1 MIKKIMGWVTYVL
14 SAIALI
20 TLVSTWSVK
29 KERERVANSTLEA
42 KVDRLLVSDSVK
54 TVQWDN
60 YVEQQ
65 GQFHEAVLDSIAN
78 VSKRTRSLEKSYIR
92 FVERNTQST
101 DEIRE
106 YLKGITWEEKKTLNQ
121 PSGASG
127 Q

>member
-106 YLKGITWEEKKTLNQ
+106 YLKGITWEEKKL
-121 PSGASG
+121 
-127 Q
+127 

>member
-20 TLVSTWSVK
+20 TLVSTWAVK
-29 KERERVANSTLEA
+29 RERDRVANSTLEA

-54 TVQWDN
+54 TMQWVN
-60 YVEQQ
+60 YVEKQEE
-65 GQFHEAVLDSIAN
+65 FHEAVIDSIAM
-78 VSKRTRSLEKSYIR
+78 VSSRARSLEKSYIR

-101 DEIRE
+101 DEISE
-106 YLKGITWEEKKTLNQ
+106 YLKGITWEEKKTLSQ
-121 PSGASG
+121 SSGYPA